1 MDGFWKAAY
10 SFGAVNHV
18 PDLESSNS
26 TDENLC
32 LSCGLCCNGVIFADV
47 KLERGEDAARFQAFG
62 LPIRC
67 SGGRKPS
74 TAGAKPGSA
83 SFPQPCA
90 ALDGCRCRIYA
101 DRPSYCRKFEC
112 LLLKSVNAGR
122 TEPAEARR
130 IILTAQRRADKVK
143 RLLRA
148 LGDNAE
154 GTALSIRFRQTARR
168 MEKGGLP
175 QETARLFGELTLA
188 VHDLNLILGKEFYR
202 SPS

>member
-1 MDGFWKAAY
+1 MDGLWKAAY
-10 SFGAVNHV
+10 SFGAVKELRA
-18 PDLESSNS
+18 LESSNS

-47 KLERGEDAARFQAFG
+47 KLERGEDAAHFQELG

-67 SGGRKPS
+67 SGGRRPS
-74 TAGAKPGSA
+74 ATEAIPGSA
-83 SFPQPCA
+83 SFTQPCA
-90 ALDGCRCRIYA
+90 ALDGCRCRVYA

-112 LLLKSVNAGR
+112 LLLKSVNAGH
-122 TEPAEARR
+122 TDSVEARR
-130 IILTAQRRADKVK
+130 IIRTARGRADKVK

-154 GTALSIRFRQTARR
+154 ATALSIRFRQTARR
-168 MEKGGLP
+168 IEKGGLP

-188 VHDLNLILGKEFYR
+188 VHDLNLILSKEFYR